1 MATKEEFM
9 FQNVA
14 YRPTVYKTGGMAINK
29 FSMSVCMLRV
39 KLAGIGL
46 QMKNYPY
53 TLDAC
58 HGVFCAS

>member
-39 KLAGIGL
+39 KLAAIGL
-46 QMKNYPY
+46 QVKNYPY
-53 TLDAC
+53 T
-58 HGVFCAS
+58 